1 MIKIKQDNPLV
12 SVIIV
17 TYNSSEFVL
26 ETLESAKAQTYVNI
40 ELIIT
45 DDGSND
51 NTIEVCNIWLGEN
64 ASRFAG
70 TKLLTSNKNTGIVPN
85 CNRGLIHANGTWLK
99 FIAGDDILIDTSIA
113 DFLSYCNK
121 RDDCKLVFGRIL
133 YMKNYLYKPK
143 PLEKIAI
150 SPLHMQQKLVY
161 LGSGLPAP
169 AAFINRD
176 LLISLGG
183 FDERFLYVEDL
194 PLWIKVVNNNIQ
206 IHFIDNF
213 VVKYRI
219 HDNNICMNNG
229 NSRFYNLRFYTD
241 NEKIILKELLPYCI
255 KKIYLNTFLHYL
267 NYILISR
274 LIILLGNRNNAISK
288 ILNLFIVKNTVK
300 ILFKKLSYN
309 NPRKTN
315 HWSS

>member
-1 MIKIKQDNPLV
+1 MDKLRLNSPLV
-12 SVIIV
+12 SIIIV

-26 ETLESAKAQTYVNI
+26 ETLESAKAQTYKNI

-45 DDGSND
+45 DDSSND
-51 NTIEVCNIWLGEN
+51 NTIEVCNNWLGEN
-64 ASRFAG
+64 TGRFAS
-70 TKLLTSNKNTGIVPN
+70 TKLLTSDKNTGIVPN
-85 CNRGLIHANGTWLK
+85 CNRGLNYANGTWLK

-121 RDDCKLVFGRIL
+121 RDDCKLIFGRIL
-133 YMKNYLYKPK
+133 YMKNYISKPK

-183 FDERFLYVEDL
+183 FDERFLFVEDL

-229 NSRFYNLRFYTD
+229 NSRFYNLLFYDD
-241 NEKIILKELLPYCI
+241 NEKIILKELIPYYFR
-255 KKIYLNTFLHYL
+255 KVYLGRLLHSL
-267 NYILISR
+267 NYIFISR
-274 LIILLGNRNNAISK
+274 LIILFGNKN
-288 ILNLFIVKNTVK
+288 NLFSKTLNIFIIKNTVMR
-300 ILFKKLSYN
+300 LLNKLRN
-309 NPRKTN
+309 NK
-315 HWSS
+315 SSSIIG